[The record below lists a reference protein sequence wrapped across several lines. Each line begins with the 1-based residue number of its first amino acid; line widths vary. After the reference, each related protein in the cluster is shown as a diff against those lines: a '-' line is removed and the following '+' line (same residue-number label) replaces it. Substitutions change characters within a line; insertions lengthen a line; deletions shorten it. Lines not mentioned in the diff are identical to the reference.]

1 MTHAQDARAALLVE
15 IATEELPPKALSR
28 LSESFSQSIANELA
42 RLGLRPSNA
51 SVESFASPRRLAVR
65 LADVAAHAP
74 DTQKEERLLPVSVGL
89 DPQGKPTTALVK
101 KLASLGLTLGH
112 GIELSQLKTI
122 SDGKQ
127 EVFVCNR
134 LQKGASLTE
143 GLQLSLDR
151 ALSALPIPKLMRYQ
165 WPLGTNGSLEEVSFV
180 RPAHHLLALHGA
192 AVVPISGLGLAADR
206 ITLGHR
212 FHCSGPI
219 AIQNALSYEQQLE
232 VEGHVIASFKT
243 RRDRLVDSLQRAANG
258 QTVVMP
264 EALIDE
270 VNGLVEWP
278 VVLEGQFD
286 EAFLSVPQECL
297 ILTMQQNQ
305 KYFAMTDSK
314 GRLVHRF
321 LLAAN
326 LESTHPQTV
335 VQGNERVLRAR
346 LSDAKF
352 FFDQD
357 RKRRL
362 EDRLPG
368 FAAVTYHNKIGSQAE
383 RIKRL
388 EQLAA
393 KWAPQMDVSE
403 AHARRA
409 ARLCKADLLSDMVG
423 EFPELQGVVGRYYAE
438 HDQEPAEISRAI
450 EEHYRPRFAGDA
462 LPNGSIGQLLALA
475 DKLESIV
482 GIWGIGLA
490 PTGDK
495 DPFAMRRSALGIARL
510 LIEGALPFNLETLVQ
525 DAANSFSAIPA
536 VAPPVED
543 ILEFI
548 RERTRVYLRDQGHDA
563 AQIDA
568 VLAVCPNLFH
578 QLPKRLHAL
587 AQFMGSSA
595 APSLSSA
602 NKRIGNILKK
612 AEVTPDRVDPKRLQ
626 DPAEVTL
633 GGLLKELAPL
643 ATAAAAEGNYEKA
656 LHALSALKQPVDAF
670 FDQVMVN
677 AEDPAL
683 RANRLA
689 LLQELHRAMNQVADL
704 SKLAATN

>member
-1 MTHAQDARAALLVE
+1 
-15 IATEELPPKALSR
+15 
-28 LSESFSQSIANELA
+28 
-42 RLGLRPSNA
+42 
-51 SVESFASPRRLAVR
+51 
-65 LADVAAHAP
+65 
-74 DTQKEERLLPVSVGL
+74 
-89 DPQGKPTTALVK
+89 
-101 KLASLGLTLGH
+101 
-112 GIELSQLKTI
+112 
-122 SDGKQ
+122 
-127 EVFVCNR
+127 
-134 LQKGASLTE
+134 
-143 GLQLSLDR
+143 
-151 ALSALPIPKLMRYQ
+151 
-165 WPLGTNGSLEEVSFV
+165 
-180 RPAHHLLALHGA
+180 
-192 AVVPISGLGLAADR
+192 
-206 ITLGHR
+206 
-212 FHCSGPI
+212 
-219 AIQNALSYEQQLE
+219 
-232 VEGHVIASFKT
+232 
-243 RRDRLVDSLQRAANG
+243 
-258 QTVVMP
+258 
-264 EALIDE
+264 
-270 VNGLVEWP
+270 
-278 VVLEGQFD
+278 
-286 EAFLSVPQECL
+286 
-297 ILTMQQNQ
+297 
-305 KYFAMTDSK
+305 
-314 GRLVHRF
+314 
-321 LLAAN
+321 
-326 LESTHPQTV
+326 
-335 VQGNERVLRAR
+335 
-346 LSDAKF
+346 
-352 FFDQD
+352 
-357 RKRRL
+357 
-362 EDRLPG
+362 
-368 FAAVTYHNKIGSQAE
+368 
-383 RIKRL
+383 
-388 EQLAA
+388 
-393 KWAPQMDVSE
+393 
-403 AHARRA
+403 
-409 ARLCKADLLSDMVG
+409 MVG

-525 DAANSFSAIPA
+525 EAANSFSAVPA

-587 AQFMGSSA
+587 AQFMGSAA

-612 AEVTPDRVDPKRLQ
+612 AEVTPDRVDPKRLH